1 MKVWQTIIIGA
12 CTVMLGTAAQG
23 QAFLDQVDEALH
35 LEAKDGWFRMDL
47 SGTIDLEGYYI
58 DQNPP
63 GLIFPDDDF
72 YFNPRL
78 SLFLDAH
85 FGEHFYSFVQFR
97 ADRGFDPGA
106 KDRDARFDEYVLR
119 YKPFDEAWVNVQVG
133 KFATVFGEWVNRH
146 DSWNNPFITAP
157 LAYENVTTITDQAVP
172 GAPGGFLGR
181 KNLADKKA
189 AWLPVLWGPA
199 YTSGA
204 SLFGRVG
211 QVDYAVEFK
220 NASISSHPFVW
231 DARHLSW
238 EHPTWSGRL
247 GWRPNASW
255 KLGVSASYGPYLLPA
270 AETALPAGKTLDDYA
285 QTTVGY
291 DVSYAWRNWQLW
303 GEFIFSRFD
312 VPNVGNADTAV
323 YFIESKYKLS
333 ARTFAALRWNQQF
346 FDPVSNGA
354 GGEAD
359 WDNDVWRLD
368 AALGCRL
375 TRHIQGKLQYS
386 YSHQKGGQQQG
397 EQLVAVQATVKF

>member
-1 MKVWQTIIIGA
+1 MV
-12 CTVMLGTAAQG
+12 TAAQG
-23 QAFLDQVDEALH
+23 QEFLDRLDDALH
-35 LEAKDGWFRMDL
+35 VESKNGWFRTDL
-47 SGTIDLEGYYI
+47 SGTIDLEGYYV

-63 GLIFPDDDF
+63 GLIFPDDDH

-97 ADRGFDPGA
+97 VDRGFDPGA
-106 KDRDARFDEYVLR
+106 KDYDTRADEYLLR
-119 YKPFDEAWVNVQVG
+119 YQPFDEQWVNLQVG
-133 KFATVFGEWVNRH
+133 KFATIFGEWVNRH

-157 LAYENVTTITDQAVP
+157 SAYENVTIITDQAVP
-172 GAPGGFLGR
+172 GGPAGFLAR
-181 KNLADKKA
+181 KNVADKKA
-189 AWLPVLWGPA
+189 AWLPILWGPA

-204 SLFGRVG
+204 SIFGRVG
-211 QVDYAVEFK
+211 QFDYAVDFK
-220 NASISSHPFVW
+220 NASVSSRPTVW
-231 DARHLSW
+231 DARYLGW

-247 GWRPNASW
+247 GWRPNAAW
-255 KLGVSASYGPYLLPA
+255 KLGVSASYGAYLLPITA
-270 AETALPAGKTLDDYA
+270 KALPAGKSIDDYT

-291 DVSYAWRNWQLW
+291 DVSYAWRRWQFW

-312 VPNVGNADTAV
+312 VPNVGNADTAA

-333 ARTFAALRWNQQF
+333 TRTFAALRWNQQF
-346 FDPVSNGA
+346 FDPVRNGT
-354 GGEAD
+354 GGEED
-359 WDNDVWRLD
+359 WDRDLWRLD

-375 TRHIQGKLQYS
+375 TRHLQGKLQYS